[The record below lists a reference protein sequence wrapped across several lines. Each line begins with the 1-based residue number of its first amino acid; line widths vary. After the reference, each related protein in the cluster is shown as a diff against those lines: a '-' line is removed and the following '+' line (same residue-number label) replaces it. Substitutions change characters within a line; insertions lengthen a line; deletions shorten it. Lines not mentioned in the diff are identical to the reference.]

1 MAVCQMMSLTVD
13 WSALFLTATSITPS
27 IKSVTIILTSKAAS
41 WVEQPTTL
49 YLVNAQPSIPARYT
63 IEQAPEVQANVCWP
77 SAKPFSNSAIRD
89 QSTVGSAASRASY
102 SASVISSSGAP

>member
-27 IKSVTIILTSKAAS
+27 IKSVTIILTSKVAS

-49 YLVNAQPSIPARYT
+49 YLVSARPSTRYT

-77 SAKPFSNSAIRD
+77 SAKPFSNDAIRD
-89 QSTVGSAASRASY
+89 QSTSGSDASRASY